1 MIGKLTLKQRKFWKC
16 YLKTNNISAS
26 ANFAG
31 CKAKSKTSLCEQGR
45 QILKSLELSMPELL
59 EAKGLSTDQL
69 GEVLVSQLK
78 ATKPLIATWEGKI
91 TDEKLYPDNAAI
103 GKAIEHLGR
112 MHGVFI
118 DRHELTG
125 KDGGDIT
132 ISYAPSK
139 TGPKKSKKVEL
150 DLD

>member
-1 MIGKLTLKQRKFWKC
+1 MTGKLTLKQRKFWKH
-16 YLKTNNISAS
+16 YLKTHNISAS

-59 EAKGLSTDQL
+59 EAKGLSIEQL
-69 GEVLVSQLK
+69 GEVLQRQLS
-78 ATKPLIATWEGKI
+78 ATKPLVATWEGKI
-91 TDEKLYPDNAAI
+91 TDERFYPDNAAI

-118 DRHELTG
+118 DKHELSG
-125 KDGGDIT
+125 KDGGDI
-132 ISYAPSK
+132 ILQINPSK
-139 TGPKKSKKVEL
+139 SKRGSKSISI
-150 DLD
+150 DMD